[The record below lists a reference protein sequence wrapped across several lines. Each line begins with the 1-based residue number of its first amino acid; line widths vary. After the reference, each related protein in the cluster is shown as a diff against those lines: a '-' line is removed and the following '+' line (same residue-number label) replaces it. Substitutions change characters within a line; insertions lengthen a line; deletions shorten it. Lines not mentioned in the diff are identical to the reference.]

1 MEIKTLEQ
9 LITYCKDKNRICPQ
23 PQLWNEMWN
32 KLNDKKQIGARWQ
45 PTLPLILAAWYEASP
60 FSKQQRLMQ
69 HLDWADSH
77 DQLKEITDFLTSLNE
92 EQWFHLED

>member
-60 FSKQQRLMQ
+60 FSKQQRL
-69 HLDWADSH
+69 L
-77 DQLKEITDFLTSLNE
+77 LI
-92 EQWFHLED
+92 